1 MKLLRSRRASTA
13 LELFNQTE
21 DLVFAVNAQGIV
33 RGSCNPAALKALQRL
48 DTIFPSGG
56 VGALR
61 QCIHRQGSMNVNGWL
76 GDKPAVW
83 KTVHVERTDQVLV
96 VCSAEL
102 GRLNLEASTDVL
114 TGLANKR
121 QFLQDLSS
129 QLARNSLTALLLID
143 IDHFKRFNDQYGHV
157 AGDTVLSAV
166 GQVIAK
172 NTREED
178 RSYRYGG
185 EELAIRMKGLI
196 DNTEFSRAVARTR
209 AEAIRAG
216 VEQLTFD
223 DIAETVTVSIGITLY
238 QSGSDSTRRVSE
250 ADRALYYAK
259 DQGRNRVVFFDE
271 VPVSWVP
278 PGQTTASGT
287 QPTTSPA

>member
-1 MKLLRSRRASTA
+1 MKLLRPRKASTA

-33 RGSCNPAALKALQRL
+33 RGSCNPAALDALQRL
-48 DTIFPSGG
+48 DSIFPKGG
-56 VGALR
+56 IGVLR
-61 QCIHRQGSMNVNGWL
+61 RCIQRGSQTVEGQL
-76 GDKPAVW
+76 GDKPAIW
-83 KTVHVERTDQVLV
+83 KSVHVERTDQVLV
-96 VCSAEL
+96 VCSTEL
-102 GRLNLEASTDVL
+102 GRLRLEASTDVL

-121 QFLQDLSS
+121 QFLQDLSHH
-129 QLARNSLTALLLID
+129 LARTSLTALLLID
-143 IDHFKRFNDQYGHV
+143 IDHFKRFNDHYGHE

-172 NTREED
+172 NTRAED

-185 EELAIRMKGLI
+185 EELAIRMEGLI
-196 DNTEFSRAVARTR
+196 DNTEFSRAVARSR

-223 DIAETVTVSIGITLY
+223 EIREPLTVSVGITLY
-238 QSGSDSTRRVSE
+238 QSGNDSTRRVSE

-278 PGQTTASGT
+278 PGQTTANAIQS
-287 QPTTSPA
+287 TTSPA